1 MASDK
6 LLHIANF
13 TTIFACMVVKFPQIF
28 LLVRAKSTKG
38 ISFNSLF
45 LELIG
50 YLVFVTYQMYYDYPP
65 PTYLEYP
72 ILMAQDAVLLL
83 LILHYNGNLRQSVG
97 YALGFLVGWRLL
109 TLQSWV
115 VDLAMSLCLFI
126 SAGSKLAQ
134 LQCLWRTKDSDQVS
148 ALSWSLAIYT
158 SLTRIYTTLVMTGDM
173 QVLVRYV
180 VMGLLNVWVLLTVL
194 HYRRRATKKEQ

>member
-50 YLVFVTYQMYYDYPP
+50 MLPPPASSTQLMYYDYPP

-72 ILMAQDAVLLL
+72 ILMAQ
-83 LILHYNGNLRQSVG
+83 
-97 YALGFLVGWRLL
+97 GWRLL